1 MAHQIS
7 YISVL
12 TEPPYAVQEQGY
24 AGFELPIDIYFK
36 NKEEPRKIR
45 FKYDLFLKLEDCPPV
60 NHIRCEKLTFQ
71 NPTDEFK
78 KKLLKAGGVGFK
90 LFFYPPSTS
99 CDSNHLRSFKI
110 FRNFI
115 YIFVYLYL
123 LQKDFSLSI
132 VKEFCLGIVLEN
144 YSDCILSMEYFIKI
158 NSYWLLSYKDR
169 EFL

>member
-1 MAHQIS
+1 MINLVAHQIS

-99 CDSNHLRSFKI
+99 CDSNHLCSFKI

-144 YSDCILSMEYFIKI
+144 YSDCIL
-158 NSYWLLSYKDR
+158 
-169 EFL
+169 

>member
-90 LFFYPPSTS
+90 LFFYPPSNS

-123 LQKDFSLSI
+123 LQKDFSLGI

-144 YSDCILSMEYFIKI
+144 YSDCIL
-158 NSYWLLSYKDR
+158 
-169 EFL
+169 

>member
-158 NSYWLLSYKDR
+158 NSYWLLPYKDR

>member
-158 NSYWLLSYKDR
+158 NSYWLFPYKDR

>member
-123 LQKDFSLSI
+123 LQKDFSVSI

-144 YSDCILSMEYFIKI
+144 YSDCIL
-158 NSYWLLSYKDR
+158 
-169 EFL
+169 

>member
-115 YIFVYLYL
+115 YISVYLYL

-158 NSYWLLSYKDR
+158 NSYWLLPYKDR

>member
-36 NKEEPRKIR
+36 NKEDPKKIR

-158 NSYWLLSYKDR
+158 NSYWLLPYKDR

>member
-144 YSDCILSMEYFIKI
+144 YSDCIF
-158 NSYWLLSYKDR
+158 YKWNIS
-169 EFL
+169 

>member
-123 LQKDFSLSI
+123 LQKDFPLSI

-144 YSDCILSMEYFIKI
+144 YSDCIL
-158 NSYWLLSYKDR
+158 
-169 EFL
+169 

>member
-110 FRNFI
+110 LYLEILYIYTCVLVPTSEGFFTKYCERVLFRNCSWELQWLYSI
-115 YIFVYLYL
+115 NGIFHKNQL
-123 LQKDFSLSI
+123 LTI
-132 VKEFCLGIVLEN
+132 TI
-144 YSDCILSMEYFIKI
+144 
-158 NSYWLLSYKDR
+158 
-169 EFL
+169 

>member
-115 YIFVYLYL
+115 YIYILVYLYL

-144 YSDCILSMEYFIKI
+144 YSDCIL
-158 NSYWLLSYKDR
+158 
-169 EFL
+169 

>member
-1 MAHQIS
+1 MINLVAHQIS

-144 YSDCILSMEYFIKI
+144 YSDCIL
-158 NSYWLLSYKDR
+158 
-169 EFL
+169 

>member
-115 YIFVYLYL
+115 YIYLCTCTYFRRFFTKYCERVLFRNCSWELQWLYSINGIFHKNQL
-123 LQKDFSLSI
+123 LTI
-132 VKEFCLGIVLEN
+132 TI
-144 YSDCILSMEYFIKI
+144 
-158 NSYWLLSYKDR
+158 
-169 EFL
+169 

>member
-115 YIFVYLYL
+115 YIYTCVLVPTSEGFFTKYCERVLFRNCSWELQWLYSINGIFHKNQL
-123 LQKDFSLSI
+123 LTI
-132 VKEFCLGIVLEN
+132 TI
-144 YSDCILSMEYFIKI
+144 
-158 NSYWLLSYKDR
+158 
-169 EFL
+169 

>member
-1 MAHQIS
+1 MINLVAHQIS

-123 LQKDFSLSI
+123 LQKDFSQSI

-144 YSDCILSMEYFIKI
+144 YSDCIL
-158 NSYWLLSYKDR
+158 
-169 EFL
+169 

>member
-1 MAHQIS
+1 MINLVAHQIS

-110 FRNFI
+110 FRNFT

-158 NSYWLLSYKDR
+158 NSY
-169 EFL
+169 